1 MHSKAYKNTQSTS
14 LSKWDWN
21 GSNLNGKEQFQNYGL
36 TIKKECETKRY
47 KGKTC
52 CIITLMQI
60 IGAHTS
66 KIALQTSLKTS
77 FVEWCFKYNGF
88 EVFLKSNWIFRA
100 FSILFYFWACWKS
113 TRQAKPTYFFRP
125 CKPFQ
130 PILNQGSHELFGP
143 LGILGPFGL
152 LAWTTWTSWT

>member
-1 MHSKAYKNTQSTS
+1 
-14 LSKWDWN
+14 
-21 GSNLNGKEQFQNYGL
+21 
-36 TIKKECETKRY
+36 
-47 KGKTC
+47 
-52 CIITLMQI
+52 MQI

-88 EVFLKSNWIFRA
+88 DVFLKSNWIFRA

-113 TRQAKPTYFFRP
+113 TRQAKLITTHLFFRP

-130 PILNQGSHELFGP
+130 PILHQGSHELFGP
-143 LGILGPFGL
+143 LGILGPFGPL
-152 LAWTTWTSWT
+152 EPLGSQGPHGPKSTLFSSTQSCLSIKLGKG